1 MSEQSLL
8 KQESWRLRIKE
19 YRSSGL
25 AAAEWC
31 NQNSLSLS
39 ILRYW
44 IVRLNK
50 KQSSHEKVSEPVFAA
65 LPALTA
71 TSFLGTAPVT
81 IHMGTIRIEIMD
93 SCKADLMS
101 NLIGILTNY
110 A

>member
-8 KQESWRLRIKE
+8 KQESRRLRINE
-19 YRSSGL
+19 YYSSGL
-25 AAAEWC
+25 TAAEWTS
-31 NQNSLSLS
+31 QNSFSLS
-39 ILRYW
+39 TLHYW

-50 KQSSHEKVSEPVFAA
+50 NLSSHEKVSEPVFAA

-71 TSFLGTAPVT
+71 TSLLETAPVT

-93 SCKADLMS
+93 SCYADLLS